1 MPAVVLAYLGGAGWQ
16 FLDDS
21 GDPLAGGLVYA
32 YIAGTT
38 TPKTTYTDNTG
49 NTQNAYPIEL
59 DAAGRPPSE
68 VWVESTSSTKFVI
81 TDSED
86 VVIRTYDNTPSVNSN
101 GVIVGN
107 LSVSGNTALAGGLVV
122 DGETVLNSDLT
133 AGDTELSSLVVTG
146 SLTVNGA
153 TVLTDGLTV
162 DEIDAVT
169 GTFDNVIVSGDVA
182 IGDDL
187 TITGQ
192 VTGSL
197 TIETDLSIGNDLSI
211 GADISIGGVI
221 SAPAQPFLS
230 VSGGTLS
237 SDGIISYSTT
247 LHNVGGFTTTTGKLI
262 PPSAGVYIVSTS
274 GRFSLSDEGETQYIY
289 IQHYS
294 ATNVLI
300 QSLNIYREQAE
311 SLIGAD
317 SLAFGGSGIFKTTA
331 GDYFAIYY
339 DEQGTA
345 TVTDVAT
352 QVMRLA

>member
-38 TPKTTYTDNTG
+38 TPKTTYTDSTG

-68 VWVESTSSTKFVI
+68 IWVESTSSTKFVI
-81 TDSED
+81 ADSED

-107 LSVSGNTALAGGLVV
+107 LSVSGNTALEGGLVV

-133 AGDTELSSLVVTG
+133 AGDTELSSLFVTG

-162 DEIDAVT
+162 DEIDAAT
-169 GTFDNVIVSGDVA
+169 GTFDNVIVSGDIT

-187 TITGQ
+187 TVTGQ
-192 VTGSL
+192 VAGSL
-197 TIETDLSIGNDLSI
+197 VIETNLSLGNDLSI
-211 GADISIGGVI
+211 GADVSVGGVI

-230 VSGGTLS
+230 VSGGTLA
-237 SDGIISYSTT
+237 SDGIIPYSTT
-247 LHNVGGFTTTTGKLI
+247 LYNVGGFTTTGGKLT

-274 GRFSLSDEGETQYIY
+274 GRFSTSGTNNSQLIYMQQY
-289 IQHYS
+289 S
-294 ATNVLI
+294 STNVLI
-300 QSLNIYREQAE
+300 QNMCISAILGDG
-311 SLIGAD
+311 GASY
-317 SLAFGGSGIFKTTA
+317 SLAFAGSGIFKTTA
-331 GDYFAIYY
+331 GDYFVIYY
-339 DEQGTA
+339 DEDNAGTVYDA
-345 TVTDVAT
+345 VT
-352 QVMRLA
+352 QVIRLA